1 MMYLKIMSAQDLPD
15 SDSQKDFILITIGE
29 RDKLVFDSNEFRN
42 TAIVIRHG
50 SEDREIY
57 GFSGNC
63 YILNAHGKTIAS
75 RSQDMESRLATGLR
89 A

>member
-15 SDSQKDFILITIGE
+15 SDSVKDFTLITIGE

-42 TAIVIRHG
+42 TAIVTRHG

-57 GFSGNC
+57 GFEGNC

-75 RSQDMESRLATGLR
+75 RSQDMLGLPMKRLKA
-89 A
+89 